1 MGAAAARFFILAYS
15 KWISK
20 SCLGGRDGQSLDSVQ
35 SLTLHSPI
43 EHQAELASYKG
54 MPKREQS
61 SFSGASEDLSMCE
74 DRALAAIC

>member
-1 MGAAAARFFILAYS
+1 MP
-15 KWISK
+15 
-20 SCLGGRDGQSLDSVQ
+20 GRERWPVLDSVQ
-35 SLTLHSPI
+35 SLTLHSRI